1 MQSKGNMG
9 SWVAG
14 IIAIFLVLICLFYL
28 SFTFVGNH
36 YESKA
41 EQYAQEQA
49 AKKGSDK
56 DTYRLAKSEY
66 LKNIA
71 NDKVWLGYTFNEVQ
85 KLGVGLGLDLKGG
98 MNVTL
103 QVSVPDILRSMANS
117 EGNPYFEHAIAATDS
132 VAKATRSN
140 DYVDLF
146 ITQYKALD
154 PQGDLTVLFKD
165 QVKRGDSE
173 EAIRSALRQEVK
185 DRVSSSTNVLRA
197 RIDQFGVV
205 APNIQELEK
214 DGQILL
220 ELPGVKEH
228 DRVRELLK
236 SSANLEFYETMPLSE
251 FQGALAE
258 IDQAMRADSASTYRP
273 LSSYF
278 VQMGDPRYI
287 NVGIATETA
296 RDTINA
302 ILASPLAKSKL
313 PSNLKLAWNVKPEI
327 VEGNDSTGKKTA
339 SYYTLVALK
348 TNNGKAALSGDVVT
362 AASADFDNQQG
373 GNYVNMTMRPEAG
386 RQWARITAA
395 NLQKP
400 VAIVLD
406 DQVYSAPNI
415 NSVIEGG
422 RSVITGNFTTDEAKD
437 LANVLKSGKMAAKV
451 DIISDTVIGP
461 SLGQQA
467 IEDGF
472 MSFIIAL
479 VLLMIFMCC
488 FYGVIPGLIAN
499 LGLVFNIF
507 FTFGILASFQAV
519 LTLSGIAGI
528 VLALG
533 MAVDANVLIFERA
546 KEELRAGK
554 NVRQAIADGYSNAF
568 SAIFDSNLTSVITGV
583 ILLFFGTGP
592 IKGFATTL
600 IIGIVV
606 SFFTAVYLTRLV
618 FIIGAKAKPF
628 QRLTFTT
635 AISRKMFTNTKINFL
650 GKRKM
655 SFTAVGI
662 VALVIIG
669 SFFIR
674 GLNQGIDFSGG
685 RNYVVQFD
693 HPVKTDVLRNQL
705 APLFDGA
712 QVSVITIDDNT
723 KVRISTN
730 YKIDSEDPNID
741 DEVTQILYKGLKSDL
756 GNMSLEDFST
766 TNENMGMMSSQ
777 KVGPTVA
784 NDMKTDAYIAVC
796 LALLAM
802 FFYILIR
809 FHNIAFS
816 VGALA
821 AVAFTAFTI
830 IGFYSLFWGVFPFA
844 MEVDQSFIAA
854 ILTVIGY
861 QINDTVVVFDR
872 VRENVGLYP
881 KQSFF
886 DTINISIN
894 STLGRTV
901 MTSASTLLVLLCI
914 FILGGDSIRSFTF
927 AMIFGVIIGTLAT
940 MFVAAP
946 VAYITDSRRNRTAVR
961 KAAK

>member
-650 GKRKM
+650 GKRKL
-655 SFTAVGI
+655 SFTVVGI
-662 VALVIIG
+662 VALIIIG

-730 YKIDSEDPNID
+730 YKIDSEEPNID

-756 GNMSLEDFST
+756 GNMTLEDFST

-784 NDMKTDAYIAVC
+784 NDMKTDAYIAVS

>member
-117 EGNPYFEHAIAATDS
+117 EGNPYFERAIAATDS

-650 GKRKM
+650 GKRKL
-655 SFTAVGI
+655 SFTVVGI
-662 VALVIIG
+662 VALIIIG

-730 YKIDSEDPNID
+730 YKIDSEEPNID

-784 NDMKTDAYIAVC
+784 NDMKTDAYIAVS

>member
-1 MQSKGNMG
+1 MQSNGKLG
-9 SWVAG
+9 SIVAG
-14 IIAIFLVLICLFYL
+14 VIAIFLVLICLFYI
-28 SFTFVGNH
+28 SFTVVGNH
-36 YESKA
+36 YEDKA
-41 EQYAQEQA
+41 EAYAHQA
-49 AKKGSDK
+49 AGAQGTNS
-56 DTYRLAKSEY
+56 DTYRMAYKSYIDSISKE
-66 LKNIA
+66 
-71 NDKVWLGYTFNEVQ
+71 KVWLGYTYNEVQ

-103 QVSVPDILRSMANS
+103 QVSVPDILRSMANA
-117 EGNPYFEHAIAATDS
+117 EGNPYFEKALANTDS
-132 VAKATRSN
+132 VVKATKSN
-140 DYVDLF
+140 DYVAIF
-146 ITQYKALD
+146 CQQYKALD
-154 PQGDLTVLFKD
+154 PTGDLSVVFKD
-165 QVKRGDSE
+165 QVKRGEKADAV
-173 EAIRSALRQEVK
+173 EAALKQEVK
-185 DRVSSSTNVLRA
+185 DRVSSSTNVLRS

-236 SSANLEFYETMPLSE
+236 SSANLEFYETMTMNE
-251 FQGALAE
+251 WQGALAQL
-258 IDQAMRADSASTYRP
+258 DAALRADSTSNGMG
-273 LSSYF
+273 LSGYF
-278 VQMGDPRYI
+278 LQMGNQYNPI
-287 NVGIATETA
+287 VVGTSTA
-296 RDTINA
+296 ANRAA
-302 ILASPLAKSKL
+302 IDSIMASPLAKRYL
-313 PSNLKLAWNVKPEI
+313 PGNLKLAWEVKPQTAEFTDT
-327 VEGNDSTGKKTA
+327 VTGKKRTIDL
-339 SYYTLVALK
+339 YTLIALK
-348 TNNGKAALSGDVVT
+348 TSNGKAALSGDVVT
-362 AASADFDNQQG
+362 SATSDFDNMQG
-373 GNYVNMTMRPEAG
+373 GNYVSMNMKPDAA

-395 NLQKP
+395 NLEKQ

-406 DQVYSAPNI
+406 DQVYSAPRV

-422 RSVITGNFTTDEAKD
+422 RSSITGDFTTDEAKD

-479 VLLMIFMCC
+479 VLLMIFMCA

-554 NVRQAIADGYSNAF
+554 NVRTAISDGYANAF
-568 SAIFDSNLTSVITGV
+568 SAIFDSNLTSIITGV
-583 ILLFFGTGP
+583 ILLLFGTGP

-600 IIGIVV
+600 IIGIIC
-606 SFFTAVYLTRLV
+606 SFFTAVFLTRLV
-618 FIIGAKAKPF
+618 FIAGEKSKPF
-628 QRLTFTT
+628 QNLTFTT
-635 AISRKMFTNTKINFL
+635 SLSRKMFTNTHFNFL
-650 GKRKM
+650 GARKI
-655 SFTAVGI
+655 SFTVVGVMI
-662 VALVIIG
+662 VLIVG
-669 SFFIR
+669 SFFLR

-693 HPVKTDVLRNQL
+693 HPVKTHELQTKL
-705 APLFDGA
+705 APLFNGA
-712 QVSVITIDDNT
+712 QVSVITIDDDT

-730 YKIDSEDPNID
+730 YKIDSEDENID
-741 DEVTQILYKGLKSDL
+741 NEITDILYTGLKDEIGS
-756 GNMSLEDFST
+756 MSKADFST
-766 TNENMGMMSSQ
+766 TNENIGIMSSQ

-784 NDMKTDAYIAVC
+784 NDMRTDAVIAV
-796 LALLAM
+796 LLSLVAM
-802 FFYILIR
+802 FLYILVR
-809 FHNIAFS
+809 FRNVAFS
-816 VGALA
+816 LGALA

-844 MEVDQSFIAA
+844 MEIDQSFIAA

-881 KQSFF
+881 KQSSGT
-886 DTINISIN
+886 TINLSVN

-914 FILGGDSIRSFTF
+914 FILGGDAIRSFTF

-946 VAYITDSRRNRTAVR
+946 VAYLTDSRKNK
-961 KAAK
+961 KAGK

>member
-117 EGNPYFEHAIAATDS
+117 EGNPYFERAIAATDS

-415 NSVIEGG
+415 NSVIEDG

-655 SFTAVGI
+655 SFTVAGI
-662 VALVIIG
+662 VALIIIG

-693 HPVKTDVLRNQL
+693 HPVKTDALRNQL

-730 YKIDSEDPNID
+730 YKIDSEEPNID

-756 GNMSLEDFST
+756 GNMTLEDFST

-784 NDMKTDAYIAVC
+784 NDMKTDAYIAVS

>member
-117 EGNPYFEHAIAATDS
+117 EGNPYFERAIAATDS

-655 SFTAVGI
+655 SFTVAGI

-730 YKIDSEDPNID
+730 YKIDSEEPNID

-756 GNMSLEDFST
+756 GNMTLEDFST

-784 NDMKTDAYIAVC
+784 NDMKTDAYIAVS

>member
-117 EGNPYFEHAIAATDS
+117 EGNPYFERAIAATDS

-546 KEELRAGK
+546 KEELHAGK

-655 SFTAVGI
+655 SFTVAGI
-662 VALVIIG
+662 VALIIIG

-730 YKIDSEDPNID
+730 YKIDSEEPNID

-756 GNMSLEDFST
+756 GNMTLEDFST

-784 NDMKTDAYIAVC
+784 NDMKTDAYIAVS

-844 MEVDQSFIAA
+844 MEIDQSFIAA

>member
-117 EGNPYFEHAIAATDS
+117 EGNPYFERAIAATDS

-220 ELPGVKEH
+220 ELTGVKEH

>member
-1 MQSKGNMG
+1 MQSNGKLG
-9 SWVAG
+9 SIVAG
-14 IIAIFLVLICLFYL
+14 VIAIFLVLICLFYI
-28 SFTFVGNH
+28 SFTVVGNH
-36 YESKA
+36 YEDKA
-41 EQYAQEQA
+41 EAYAHQA
-49 AKKGSDK
+49 AGAQGTNS
-56 DTYRLAKSEY
+56 DTYRMAYKSYIDSISKE
-66 LKNIA
+66 
-71 NDKVWLGYTFNEVQ
+71 KVWLGYTYNEVQ

-103 QVSVPDILRSMANS
+103 QVSVPDILRSMANA
-117 EGNPYFEHAIAATDS
+117 EGNPYFEKALANTDS
-132 VAKATRSN
+132 VVKATKSN
-140 DYVDLF
+140 DYVAIF
-146 ITQYKALD
+146 CQQYKALD
-154 PQGDLTVLFKD
+154 PTGDLSVVFKD
-165 QVKRGDSE
+165 QVKRGEKADAV
-173 EAIRSALRQEVK
+173 EAALKQEVK
-185 DRVSSSTNVLRA
+185 DRVSSSTNVLRS

-236 SSANLEFYETMPLSE
+236 SSANLEFYETMTMNE
-251 FQGALAE
+251 WQGALAQL
-258 IDQAMRADSASTYRP
+258 DAALRADSTSNGMG
-273 LSSYF
+273 LSGYF
-278 VQMGDPRYI
+278 LQMGNQYNPI
-287 NVGIATETA
+287 VVGTSTA
-296 RDTINA
+296 ANRAA
-302 ILASPLAKSKL
+302 IDSIMASPMAKHYL
-313 PSNLKLAWNVKPEI
+313 PGNLKLAWEVKPQTAEFTDT
-327 VEGNDSTGKKTA
+327 VTGKKRTIDL
-339 SYYTLVALK
+339 YTLIALK
-348 TNNGKAALSGDVVT
+348 TSNGKAALSGDVVT
-362 AASADFDNQQG
+362 SATSDFDNMQG
-373 GNYVNMTMRPEAG
+373 GNYVSMNMKPDAA

-395 NLQKP
+395 NLEKQ

-406 DQVYSAPNI
+406 DQVYSAPRV

-422 RSVITGNFTTDEAKD
+422 RSSITGDFTTDEAKD

-479 VLLMIFMCC
+479 VLLMIFMCA

-554 NVRQAIADGYSNAF
+554 NVRTAISDGYANAF
-568 SAIFDSNLTSVITGV
+568 SAIFDSNLTSIITGV
-583 ILLFFGTGP
+583 ILLLFGTGP

-600 IIGIVV
+600 IIGIIC
-606 SFFTAVYLTRLV
+606 SFFTAVFLTRLV
-618 FIIGAKAKPF
+618 FIAGEKSKPF
-628 QRLTFTT
+628 QNLTFTT
-635 AISRKMFTNTKINFL
+635 SLSRKMFTNTHFNFL
-650 GKRKM
+650 GARKI
-655 SFTAVGI
+655 SFTVVGVMI
-662 VALVIIG
+662 VLIVG
-669 SFFIR
+669 SFFLR

-693 HPVKTDVLRNQL
+693 HPVKTHELQTKL
-705 APLFDGA
+705 APLFNGA
-712 QVSVITIDDNT
+712 QVSVITIDDDT

-730 YKIDSEDPNID
+730 YKIDSDDENID
-741 DEVTQILYKGLKSDL
+741 NEITDILYTGLKDEIGS
-756 GNMSLEDFST
+756 MSKADFST
-766 TNENMGMMSSQ
+766 TNENIGIMSSQ

-784 NDMKTDAYIAVC
+784 NDMRTDAVIAV
-796 LALLAM
+796 LLSLVAM
-802 FFYILIR
+802 FLYILVR
-809 FHNIAFS
+809 FRNVAFS
-816 VGALA
+816 LGALA

-844 MEVDQSFIAA
+844 MEIDQSFIAA

-881 KQSFF
+881 KQNFGT
-886 DTINISIN
+886 TINLSVN

-914 FILGGDSIRSFTF
+914 FILGGDAIRSFTF

-946 VAYITDSRRNRTAVR
+946 VAYLTDSRKNK
-961 KAAK
+961 KAGK

>member
-117 EGNPYFEHAIAATDS
+117 EGNPYFERAIAATDS

-650 GKRKM
+650 GKRKL
-655 SFTAVGI
+655 SFTVVGI

-872 VRENVGLYP
+872 VRENVGIYP

>member
-117 EGNPYFEHAIAATDS
+117 EGNPYFERAIAATDS

-650 GKRKM
+650 GKRKL
-655 SFTAVGI
+655 SFTVVGI
-662 VALVIIG
+662 VALIIIG

-730 YKIDSEDPNID
+730 YKIDSEEPNID

-756 GNMSLEDFST
+756 GNMTLEDFST

-784 NDMKTDAYIAVC
+784 NDMKTDAYIAVS

-946 VAYITDSRRNRTAVR
+946 VAYITDSRRNRKAVR

>member
-117 EGNPYFEHAIAATDS
+117 EGNPYFERAIAATDS

-528 VLALG
+528 VLVLG

-784 NDMKTDAYIAVC
+784 NDMKTDAYIAVT

-901 MTSASTLLVLLCI
+901 MTSATTLLVLLCI

-961 KAAK
+961 KSAK

>member
-117 EGNPYFEHAIAATDS
+117 EGNPYFERAIAATDS

-650 GKRKM
+650 GKRKL
-655 SFTAVGI
+655 SFTVVGI
-662 VALVIIG
+662 VALIIIG

-756 GNMSLEDFST
+756 GNMTLEDFST

-784 NDMKTDAYIAVC
+784 NDMKTDAYIAVT

>member
-117 EGNPYFEHAIAATDS
+117 EGNPYFERAIAATDS

-650 GKRKM
+650 GKRKL
-655 SFTAVGI
+655 SFTVAGI
-662 VALVIIG
+662 VALIIIG

-784 NDMKTDAYIAVC
+784 NDMKTDAYIAVS

-872 VRENVGLYP
+872 VRENDGLYP

>member
-117 EGNPYFEHAIAATDS
+117 EGNPYFERAIAATDS

-650 GKRKM
+650 GKRKL

-784 NDMKTDAYIAVC
+784 NDMKTDAYIAVT

-961 KAAK
+961 KSAK

>member
-117 EGNPYFEHAIAATDS
+117 EGNPYFERAIAATDS

-146 ITQYKALD
+146 ITQYKTLD

-635 AISRKMFTNTKINFL
+635 AMSRKMFTNTKINFL
-650 GKRKM
+650 GKRKL
-655 SFTAVGI
+655 SFTVVGI
-662 VALVIIG
+662 VALIIIG

-784 NDMKTDAYIAVC
+784 NDMKTDAYIAVT

>member
-117 EGNPYFEHAIAATDS
+117 EGNPYFERAIAATDS

-628 QRLTFTT
+628 QRLRFTT

-741 DEVTQILYKGLKSDL
+741 GEVTQILYKGLKSDL

-784 NDMKTDAYIAVC
+784 NDMKTDAYIAVT

-961 KAAK
+961 KSAK

>member
-117 EGNPYFEHAIAATDS
+117 EGNPYFERAIAATDS

-258 IDQAMRADSASTYRP
+258 IDQAMRADSTSTYRP

-327 VEGNDSTGKKTA
+327 VESNDSTGKKTA

-422 RSVITGNFTTDEAKD
+422 RSVISGNFTTDEAKD

-628 QRLTFTT
+628 QRLTFATPL
-635 AISRKMFTNTKINFL
+635 SRKMFTNTKINFL
-650 GKRKM
+650 GKRKL
-655 SFTAVGI
+655 SFTVVSI
-662 VALVIIG
+662 VVLVIIG

-784 NDMKTDAYIAVC
+784 NDMKTDAYIAVM

-844 MEVDQSFIAA
+844 MEIDQSFIAA

-940 MFVAAP
+940 MFIAAP

>member
-117 EGNPYFEHAIAATDS
+117 EGNPYFERAIAATDS

-258 IDQAMRADSASTYRP
+258 IDQAMRADSTSTYRP

-327 VEGNDSTGKKTA
+327 VESNDSTGKKTA

-628 QRLTFTT
+628 QRLTFATPL
-635 AISRKMFTNTKINFL
+635 SRKMFTNTKINFL
-650 GKRKM
+650 GKRKL
-655 SFTAVGI
+655 SFTVVSI
-662 VALVIIG
+662 VVLVIIG

-784 NDMKTDAYIAVC
+784 NDMKTDAYIAVM

-844 MEVDQSFIAA
+844 MEIDQSFIAA

-940 MFVAAP
+940 MFIAAP

>member
-117 EGNPYFEHAIAATDS
+117 EGNPYFERAIAATDS

-635 AISRKMFTNTKINFL
+635 AMSRKMFTNTKINFL
-650 GKRKM
+650 GKRKL
-655 SFTAVGI
+655 SFTVVGI
-662 VALVIIG
+662 VALIIIG

-730 YKIDSEDPNID
+730 YKIDSEEPNID

-756 GNMSLEDFST
+756 GNMTLEDFST

-784 NDMKTDAYIAVC
+784 NDMKTDAYIAVS

-946 VAYITDSRRNRTAVR
+946 VAYITDSRRNRKAVR

>member
-1 MQSKGNMG
+1 MQSNGKLG
-9 SWVAG
+9 SIVAG
-14 IIAIFLVLICLFYL
+14 VIAIFLVLICLFYI
-28 SFTFVGNH
+28 SFTVVGNH
-36 YESKA
+36 YEDKA
-41 EQYAQEQA
+41 EAYAHQA
-49 AKKGSDK
+49 AGAQGTNS
-56 DTYRLAKSEY
+56 DTYRMAYKSYIDSISKE
-66 LKNIA
+66 
-71 NDKVWLGYTFNEVQ
+71 KVWLGYTYNEVQ

-103 QVSVPDILRSMANS
+103 QVSVPDILRSMANA
-117 EGNPYFEHAIAATDS
+117 EGNPYFEKALANTDS
-132 VAKATRSN
+132 VVKATKSN
-140 DYVDLF
+140 DYVAIF
-146 ITQYKALD
+146 CQQYKALD
-154 PQGDLTVLFKD
+154 PTGDLSVVFKD
-165 QVKRGDSE
+165 QVKRGEKADAV
-173 EAIRSALRQEVK
+173 EAALKQEVK
-185 DRVSSSTNVLRA
+185 DRVSSSTNVLRS

-236 SSANLEFYETMPLSE
+236 SSANLEFYETMTMNE
-251 FQGALAE
+251 WQGALAQL
-258 IDQAMRADSASTYRP
+258 DAALRADSTSNGMG
-273 LSSYF
+273 LSGYF
-278 VQMGDPRYI
+278 LQMGNQYNPI
-287 NVGIATETA
+287 VVGTSTA
-296 RDTINA
+296 ANRAA
-302 ILASPLAKSKL
+302 IDSIMASPLAKRYL
-313 PSNLKLAWNVKPEI
+313 PGNLKLAWEVKPQTAEFTDT
-327 VEGNDSTGKKTA
+327 VTGKKRTIDL
-339 SYYTLVALK
+339 YTLIALK
-348 TNNGKAALSGDVVT
+348 TSNGKAALSGDVVT
-362 AASADFDNQQG
+362 SATSDFDNMQG
-373 GNYVNMTMRPEAG
+373 GNYVSMNMKPDAA

-395 NLQKP
+395 NLEKQ

-406 DQVYSAPNI
+406 DQVYSAPRV

-422 RSVITGNFTTDEAKD
+422 RSSITGDFTTDEAKD

-479 VLLMIFMCC
+479 VLLMIFMCA

-554 NVRQAIADGYSNAF
+554 NVRTAISDGYANAF
-568 SAIFDSNLTSVITGV
+568 SAIFDSNLTSIITGV
-583 ILLFFGTGP
+583 ILLLFGTGP

-600 IIGIVV
+600 IIGIIC
-606 SFFTAVYLTRLV
+606 SFFTAVFLTRLV
-618 FIIGAKAKPF
+618 FIAGEKSKPF
-628 QRLTFTT
+628 QNLTFTT
-635 AISRKMFTNTKINFL
+635 SFSRKMFTNTHFNFL
-650 GKRKM
+650 GARKI
-655 SFTAVGI
+655 SFTVVGVMI
-662 VALVIIG
+662 VLIVG
-669 SFFIR
+669 SFFLR

-693 HPVKTDVLRNQL
+693 HPVKTHELQTKL
-705 APLFDGA
+705 APLFNGA
-712 QVSVITIDDNT
+712 QVSVITIDDDT

-730 YKIDSEDPNID
+730 YKIDSDDENID
-741 DEVTQILYKGLKSDL
+741 NEITDILYTGLKDEIGS
-756 GNMSLEDFST
+756 MSKADFST
-766 TNENMGMMSSQ
+766 TNENIGIMSSQ

-784 NDMKTDAYIAVC
+784 NDMRTDAVIAV
-796 LALLAM
+796 LLSLVAM
-802 FFYILIR
+802 FLYILVR
-809 FHNIAFS
+809 FRNVAFS
-816 VGALA
+816 LGALA

-844 MEVDQSFIAA
+844 MEIDQSFIAA

-872 VRENVGLYP
+872 VRESVGLYP
-881 KQSFF
+881 KQNFGT
-886 DTINISIN
+886 TINLSVN

-914 FILGGDSIRSFTF
+914 FILGGDAIRSFTF

-946 VAYITDSRRNRTAVR
+946 VAYLTDSRKNK
-961 KAAK
+961 KAGK

>member
-117 EGNPYFEHAIAATDS
+117 EGNPYFERAIAATDS

-488 FYGVIPGLIAN
+488 FYGVISGLIAN

-730 YKIDSEDPNID
+730 YKIDSEEPNID

-784 NDMKTDAYIAVC
+784 NDMKTDAYIAVS

-961 KAAK
+961 KSAK

>member
-117 EGNPYFEHAIAATDS
+117 EGNPYFERAIAATDS

-635 AISRKMFTNTKINFL
+635 AMSRKMFTNTKINFL
-650 GKRKM
+650 GKRKL
-655 SFTAVGI
+655 SFTVVGI
-662 VALVIIG
+662 VALIIIG

-784 NDMKTDAYIAVC
+784 NDMKTDAYIAVS

-940 MFVAAP
+940 LFVAAP

-961 KAAK
+961 KSAK

>member
-117 EGNPYFEHAIAATDS
+117 EGNPYFERAIAATDS

-327 VEGNDSTGKKTA
+327 VEGNDSTGKKAA

-628 QRLTFTT
+628 QRLTFAT

-650 GKRKM
+650 GKRKL
-655 SFTAVGI
+655 SFTVVGI

-705 APLFDGA
+705 APLFNGA

-730 YKIDSEDPNID
+730 YKIDSEEPNID

-756 GNMSLEDFST
+756 GNMTLEDFST

-784 NDMKTDAYIAVC
+784 NDMKTDAYIAVS

>member
-117 EGNPYFEHAIAATDS
+117 EGNPYFERAIAATDS

-635 AISRKMFTNTKINFL
+635 AMSRKMFTNTKINFL
-650 GKRKM
+650 GKRKL
-655 SFTAVGI
+655 SFTVVGI
-662 VALVIIG
+662 VVLIIIG

>member
-117 EGNPYFEHAIAATDS
+117 EGNPYFERAIAATDS

-650 GKRKM
+650 GKRKL
-655 SFTAVGI
+655 SFTVVGI
-662 VALVIIG
+662 VALIIIG

-784 NDMKTDAYIAVC
+784 NDMKTDAYIAVS

-946 VAYITDSRRNRTAVR
+946 VAYITDSRRDRTAVR
-961 KAAK
+961 KSAK

>member
-117 EGNPYFEHAIAATDS
+117 EGNPYFERAIAATDS

-635 AISRKMFTNTKINFL
+635 AMSRKMFTNTKINFL

-730 YKIDSEDPNID
+730 YKIDSEEPNID

-756 GNMSLEDFST
+756 GNMTLEDFST

-784 NDMKTDAYIAVC
+784 NDMKTYAYIAVS

-961 KAAK
+961 KSAK

>member
-117 EGNPYFEHAIAATDS
+117 EGNPYFERAIAATDS

-784 NDMKTDAYIAVC
+784 NDMKTDAYIAVT

-940 MFVAAP
+940 MFIAAP

-961 KAAK
+961 KSAK